1 MTTILRI
8 EWRWKLKPQSQ
19 GKCVHLSSVN
29 RWSLCQYLIFKSQ
42 DLWNCHR
49 TLSLSIINNY
59 TIIVKSKGNVKYF
72 KWPISNYTI
81 IVKSKGNVKY
91 FKWPIRKTKHHIFS
105 RCPISSYPI
114 SFPGLG
120 SETRARLFGEKD
132 AAEQVNTKLE
142 SPGWKKTRQFPEGR
156 VRLPNQMNFRKNS
169 KRPSKHHR
177 FLNRV
182 FVRGNRPKMSLK
194 YTIFKVC
201 PKLACKWYS
210 SEKEF

>member
-72 KWPISNYTI
+72 KWPI
-81 IVKSKGNVKY
+81 
-91 FKWPIRKTKHHIFS
+91 RKTKHHIFS

-142 SPGWKKTRQFPEGR
+142 SPGWKKNDTVSWGKGPATKSDEFSEKFQTAFDPR
-156 VRLPNQMNFRKNS
+156 VS
-169 KRPSKHHR
+169 
-177 FLNRV
+177 
-182 FVRGNRPKMSLK
+182 PKMKNLFCEPALK
-194 YTIFKVC
+194 SYCLYV
-201 PKLACKWYS
+201 
-210 SEKEF
+210 